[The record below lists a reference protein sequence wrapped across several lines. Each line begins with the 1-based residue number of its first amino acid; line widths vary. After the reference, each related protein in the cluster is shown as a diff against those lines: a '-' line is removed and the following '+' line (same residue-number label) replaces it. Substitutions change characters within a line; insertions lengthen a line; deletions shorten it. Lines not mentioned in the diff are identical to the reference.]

1 MTYEKK
7 LDAIVITWLEV
18 NETKP
23 TFQKR
28 IYKEVDR
35 AKEYLQRM
43 FETKKDRISNV
54 QVKICY
60 QLS

>member
-28 IYKEVDR
+28 IYKDVDR